1 MLAHPTQEQLI
12 ALGLTGMAKALEDQR
27 RSPDIAALGFEER
40 LGLLV
45 DREAAE
51 RESRRLT
58 TRLKVAALRHD
69 ASIEDVDLRTPR
81 GLDRALFQR
90 LAAGSWLD
98 RHEGVLITG
107 PAGVGK
113 SWLACALGHKA
124 CRDGRRVLYHRIPRL
139 FEALALARG
148 DGRHARMLKALARVD
163 LLILDDWGLSVLT
176 QVEREDLL
184 EILEDRHGRGS
195 TIVTSQVPLAQ
206 WHEVIGSPTLA
217 DAILDRLVH
226 NAHRIELQGE
236 SMRKLRVT
244 RVLASETL
252 DARQQV

>member
-1 MLAHPTQEQLI
+1 MLTHPTSDRLRS
-12 ALGLTGMAKALEDQR
+12 LGLVAMAQALEEQR
-27 RSPDIAALGFEER
+27 RQPDLESLGFEER
-40 LGLLV
+40 LALLV
-45 DREAAE
+45 EREATG
-51 RESRRLT
+51 REDRRLRA
-58 TRLKVAALRHD
+58 RLKFAGLRHGGC
-69 ASIEDVDLRTPR
+69 IEDIDWRAAR
-81 GLDRALFQR
+81 GLHRALFQR
-90 LAAGSWLD
+90 LAAGEWID
-98 RHEGVLITG
+98 RHQGVHLTG
-107 PAGVGK
+107 PTGVGK
-113 SWLACALGHKA
+113 TWLACALGHKA
-124 CRDGRRVLYHRIPRL
+124 CRDGRRVLYHRVPRL
-139 FEALALARG
+139 FEALALSRG
-148 DGRHARMLKALARVD
+148 DGRHARMLKALARGD

-206 WHEVIGSPTLA
+206 WHAVIGSPTLA

-252 DARQQV
+252 DARQQD